1 MGIDQVTVR
10 RVVDREAA
18 LPEAAWAHAEALA
31 MQIRTLWLGR
41 AVLTAVAERD
51 PDPREL
57 DLMHRL
63 ARLTERQRR
72 RLVEEFLDAVFGAA
86 ADPCLAAAGRTMTP
100 ELPDDPRTE
109 QLRAWA
115 ELAQLTQDPEFRDV
129 LRRLAEAEAGEG
141 RGVGGPG
148 RGLWGVL
155 HDQVG
160 PAVAAGTG
168 PESAEA
174 ARVLASVTAHYAR
187 LLGRSDD
194 DAVRARLLDRL
205 RLAADPRRELYLGLL
220 AVINDRPRPESRAP
234 LLDRTARALLADAR

>member
-1 MGIDQVTVR
+1 M
-10 RVVDREAA
+10 
-18 LPEAAWAHAEALA
+18 
-31 MQIRTLWLGR
+31 
-41 AVLTAVAERD
+41 AERD
-51 PDPREL
+51 PDPQEL

-86 ADPCLAAAGRTMTP
+86 ADPRLAAAGRTMTP

-109 QLRAWA
+109 QLRAWV

-194 DAVRARLLDRL
+194 DALRARLPGRSDDDALRARLPDRL